1 MHPPEE
7 TIVALST
14 PPGRGAIGMIR
25 LSGPDALAIARQV
38 FKIRA
43 NTQIEHGRTIL
54 GTIRTR
60 DGSEELDTGY
70 LTYQNTGRSYTGE
83 DVIELTCH
91 GNPVIVER
99 ILGELIGSGAKPAER
114 GEFTY
119 RAVLNGRIDL
129 AQAEGIAD
137 LIAAPTGQAARAA
150 QEQVRGELSR
160 RIESMREALLD
171 AIGRAEAAIEF
182 GEEPDVAS
190 ADCAL
195 DARIAALA
203 GQVETFV
210 ATYRRGRLLRE
221 GASVVLAGRPNAG
234 KSSLFN
240 RLLRTERAI
249 VDADPG
255 TTRDFLCE
263 RIDLDGVP
271 VTLIDTAGLT
281 EQATGVEREGV
292 ERSHRQIES
301 ADLVL
306 LLCPHGETLSEA
318 DHRLLSGTGSKVLLL
333 ASKWDL
339 HAGNGNGSGSER
351 DALSISAKT
360 GAGLNEL
367 RGLILDAL
375 TETPAPAQGELLLT
389 NARHHEALVA
399 CRERLRGALAAL
411 AAGATEE
418 IALVDLYAGLKHLEE
433 ITGAVSMDA
442 IYDRIFSTFC
452 VGK

>member
-25 LSGPDALAIARQV
+25 LSGPDALAMAGRLL
-38 FKIRA
+38 KLRA
-43 NTQIEHGRTIL
+43 NARIEPGRTIL
-54 GTIRTR
+54 GTICAR
-60 DGSEELDTGY
+60 DNGEELDTGY
-70 LTYQNTGRSYTGE
+70 VTYQPAGRSYTGD

-91 GNPVIVER
+91 GNPVLVER
-99 ILGELIGSGAKPAER
+99 ILGEVIGLGAKPAER

-119 RAVLNGRIDL
+119 RAVLNGRLDL
-129 AQAEGIAD
+129 AQAEAVAD
-137 LIAAPTGQAARAA
+137 LIAAPTQRAAVAAR
-150 QEQVRGELSR
+150 EQVRGELSR

-195 DARIAALA
+195 DARIATLA
-203 GQVETFV
+203 GQVEAFV

-255 TTRDFLCE
+255 TTRDFLSE

-281 EQATGVEREGV
+281 ERATGVEREGV
-292 ERSHRQIES
+292 ERSRCQIES

-306 LLCPHGETLSEA
+306 LLCPHGEALNEA
-318 DHRLLSGTGSKVLLL
+318 DRRLLSGAGSKVLLL
-333 ASKWDL
+333 ASKRDL
-339 HAGNGNGSGSER
+339 HAGNGNGAPSER

-360 GAGLNEL
+360 GAGLDEL
-367 RGLILDAL
+367 RRSILDAL
-375 TETPAPAQGELLLT
+375 TEAPAPAQGELLLT

-399 CRERLRGALAAL
+399 CRERLRGARAAL

-442 IYDRIFSTFC
+442 IYERIFSTFC

>member
-25 LSGPDALAIARQV
+25 ISGPDALAMAGRLLKVRAHAR
-38 FKIRA
+38 
-43 NTQIEHGRTIL
+43 IEPGKTIL
-54 GTIRTR
+54 GTICAR
-60 DGSEELDTGY
+60 DNGEELDTGY
-70 LTYQNTGRSYTGE
+70 VTYQPAGRSYTGE

-91 GNPVIVER
+91 GNPVLVER
-99 ILGELIGSGAKPAER
+99 ILGEVIGLGAKPAER

-119 RAVLNGRIDL
+119 RAVLNGRLDL
-129 AQAEGIAD
+129 AQAEAVAD
-137 LIAAPTGQAARAA
+137 LIAAPTQRAAIAAR
-150 QEQVRGELSR
+150 EQVRGELSR
-160 RIESMREALLD
+160 RIDSMREALLD

-203 GQVETFV
+203 GQVEAFV

-255 TTRDFLCE
+255 TTRDFLSE

-306 LLCPHGETLSEA
+306 LLCPHGEALSEA

-339 HAGNGNGSGSER
+339 HAGNGNGSQSEG

-360 GAGLNEL
+360 GAGLDEL
-367 RGLILDAL
+367 RRSILDAL
-375 TETPAPAQGELLLT
+375 TKAPAPAQGELLLT

-442 IYDRIFSTFC
+442 IYERIFSTFC